1 MPYTPVT
8 PRPISDAEIAVIRAA
23 LDRAPSDRP
32 IGELRVPLEALHVVA
47 TCPCGCDSVEFR
59 LENGLGSH
67 PVADAIGTRPFG
79 GLVGVLVWGT
89 DTEVTGL
96 EIYDLSFD
104 EKGIRL
110 PVAESVTR
118 SDADAA

>member
-32 IGELRVPLEALHVVA
+32 IGELRVPLEALRVVA

-59 LENGLGSH
+59 LDDAGSH
-67 PVADAIGTRPFG
+67 PVADGFGTRPFG
-79 GLVGVLVWGT
+79 GLVGLLVWGT
-89 DTEVTGL
+89 ETEVTGL
-96 EIYDLSFD
+96 EVYDLSFD

-118 SDADAA
+118 SGADAA